1 MDENTKKKRVEK
13 RSTRKK
19 KDLVIHSLGVE
30 TSEPKKKKGNKKG
43 KVTTTEKPK
52 QQKGQPAPTFEQV
65 QLRAYFISEQRRS
78 FGLPGNEHSDW
89 VRAEKELREELLTDR
104 FSDR

>member
-1 MDENTKKKRVEK
+1 MDEKTKKKRVEK

-19 KDLVIHSLGVE
+19 KDLVVDSLGIE

-43 KVTTTEKPK
+43 KVPTTKRPQ
-52 QQKGQPAPTFEQV
+52 QQKDQPAPTFEQV

-89 VRAEKELREELLTDR
+89 VRAEKELREELLAER
-104 FSDR
+104 VSDR